1 MYPVFDFIGSKFKF
15 PKNVS
20 CWILKRLYVSLYQSL
35 IIILTSLWLLV
46 ILSKEKCGLTEMYS
60 ITDLQNVLFTKDLSF
75 NDYCRIYLSIGCD
88 RETSRS
94 VRTLVGRR
102 WGNHGARIRNI
113 KFYISAVTSRYLRQQ
128 WSTISA
134 AAVDS
139 QQTLDL
145 DVSVKTSGCLFVCL
159 SVAERVVNRGQHL
172 AAPRVTV
179 CRSDISD
186 HLSAGRLFSVEKV
199 R

>member
-1 MYPVFDFIGSKFKF
+1 MSNRNYNTNFIVVVGHTEKGKKWFD
-15 PKNVS
+15 
-20 CWILKRLYVSLYQSL
+20 L
-35 IIILTSLWLLV
+35 
-46 ILSKEKCGLTEMYS
+46 
-60 ITDLQNVLFTKDLSF
+60 NVLNHGFTKCVVHKGQTF
-75 NDYCRIYLSIGCD
+75 NDYCTIYLSIGCH

-94 VRTLVGRR
+94 ERTLVGRR

-134 AAVDS
+134 AAADS

-145 DVSVKTSGCLFVCL
+145 DVSVKTSGCLFVLL

-172 AAPRVTV
+172 AAPTVTV